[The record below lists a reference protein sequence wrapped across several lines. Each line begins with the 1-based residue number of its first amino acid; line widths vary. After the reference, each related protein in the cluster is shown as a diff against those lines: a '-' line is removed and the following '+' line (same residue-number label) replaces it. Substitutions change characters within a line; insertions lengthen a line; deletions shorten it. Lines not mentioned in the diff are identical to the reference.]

1 MTHPDLAYE
10 QAKNEEYL
18 EKLEKKLK
26 PNPRAAVDRNVI
38 WIDGADHLQKV
49 VGTLHPLIGRV
60 GLDSEDE
67 DLGRSFYI
75 GPRRF
80 DHDGIRVISWAAP
93 RARDI
98 WFQPDPD
105 ASEIAA
111 HVVVRRMFSL
121 RVEKIT
127 DLDDEIV
134 REVATSPF
142 TAAEITVPAP
152 PGGTSRRRAVIPAR
166 APPAGQGSKPLREES
181 LELPATGTPQV
192 PQMPSSAAQCQH
204 PPKPLDDVLKRG
216 MRAPEIVLKRL
227 SAPRSDRLAS
237 VLPTLQPDQHRL
249 VSWPHDEP
257 LIVQGHPGTGK
268 TIVATYRAAYL
279 VNPALYEDEG
289 PLAGRRG
296 LRILLVGPTDAYVQY
311 VSEII
316 WPLNEGGLIRLTHLE
331 RLLGDATLVKG
342 QWGGGIGGRY
352 SDVDAKAR
360 GLAEQAARIARA
372 NSQIT
377 EGKGSALANIK
388 VIYDL
393 IRSNGTTQ
401 KRISSDDAQI
411 GWMKEL
417 PGFDRAFKV
426 RRYLPLMAQC
436 RIAYKRIPDK
446 DKYDHIIVDEAQ
458 DVSPIEWNVLDQYL
472 ARDGQWSVVGDMNQR
487 RSDTTYGSWQE
498 IADHLGLGDG
508 DSAFDV
514 QTMRQGYRSTDP
526 ILRFADKL
534 LPKTQGGGRSIQT
547 DGPDVI
553 LERVRTAGQLLPKVV
568 ELAADLSAKHSEG
581 TTAIITVDPGAVMQE
596 LGKHGWRKSGREA
609 IVWSKDGLQVRLY
622 HPEKARGLEF
632 DAVVVVEPGAFPEN
646 VGREAQ
652 LYTSLTRANRELAVV
667 WHAALPDK
675 LRRLGRILS
684 GHSLSWAALSWPTAT
699 SRPAESRLI
708 PVPSHLLPEASWP
721 DDTQAAREHLPA
733 ALSRPPNGLP
743 LTRAVFWRAVFW
755 ALAQGAAL

>member
-1 MTHPDLAYE
+1 MTHPDLPYE

-18 EKLEKKLK
+18 DKLEKKLR
-26 PNPRAAVDRNVI
+26 PNPQFAVDRNVI
-38 WIDGADHLQKV
+38 WIDGASHLQKV
-49 VGTLHPLIGRV
+49 VGALHPLIGRV

-80 DHDGIRVISWAAP
+80 HQDGIRVISWAAP

-111 HVVVRRMFSL
+111 QVVVRRRL
-121 RVEKIT
+121 LPRHGAIW
-127 DLDDEIV
+127 DLDDEVV

-142 TAAEITVPAP
+142 GEAAISVPAP
-152 PGGTSRRRAVIPAR
+152 SRGTSRRRTVTHAR
-166 APPAGQGSKPLREES
+166 AAPTEQGPKPLPDGP
-181 LELPATGTPQV
+181 LEARNAGTSEALPALNPATQPG
-192 PQMPSSAAQCQH
+192 H
-204 PPKPLDDVLKRG
+204 PPKAPDDVLKRG
-216 MRAPEIVLKRL
+216 MRAPETVLKLL

-237 VLPTLQPDQHRL
+237 VLSTLQSDQYRL

-279 VNPALYEDEG
+279 VNPAVYDDKG

-296 LRILLVGPTDAYVQY
+296 LRILLVGPTDAYVEH

-316 WPLNEGGLIRLTHLE
+316 RRLYGVGLIRLTHLE
-331 RLLGDATLVKG
+331 QFLGDTTLVKG
-342 QWGGGIGGRY
+342 QWGGGIGGGGY

-372 NSQIT
+372 NSLIT
-377 EGKGSALANIK
+377 EGAGSARASIK

-393 IRSNGTTQ
+393 IRSNGMTQ

-411 GWMKEL
+411 GWMEEL
-417 PGFDRAFKV
+417 PDFDRAFGQ

-436 RIAYKRIPDK
+436 RIAYMPIPGNE
-446 DKYDHIIVDEAQ
+446 KYDRIIVDEAQ

-472 ARDGQWSVVGDMNQR
+472 ARDGQWTLVGDMNQR
-487 RSDTTYGSWQE
+487 RSNTTYGSWQQ

-514 QTMRQGYRSTDP
+514 QTMRRGYRSTDP
-526 ILRFADKL
+526 ILRFADRL
-534 LPKTQGGGRSIQT
+534 LPASQRGGQSIQT
-547 DGPDVI
+547 NGLPVI
-553 LERVRTAGQLLPKVV
+553 TAAVRTPGQLVPKVV
-568 ELAADLSAKHSEG
+568 ELAAGFSAKHSEG
-581 TTAIITVDPGAVMQE
+581 TTAIITMDPGTVMQE
-596 LGKHGWRKSGREA
+596 LGKLGWRKSGREGF
-609 IVWSKDGLQVRLY
+609 VWSKDGLQVRLY

-646 VGREAQ
+646 VGRQAQ
-652 LYTSLTRANRELAVV
+652 LYTSLTRANRELALV
-667 WHAALPDK
+667 WQGALPDK
-675 LRRLGRILS
+675 LRRLD
-684 GHSLSWAALSWPTAT
+684 
-699 SRPAESRLI
+699 SR
-708 PVPSHLLPEASWP
+708 
-721 DDTQAAREHLPA
+721 
-733 ALSRPPNGLP
+733 G
-743 LTRAVFWRAVFW
+743 
-755 ALAQGAAL
+755 

>member
-1 MTHPDLAYE
+1 MTHPDLPYE
-10 QAKNEEYL
+10 QAKNKEYL
-18 EKLEKKLK
+18 DKLEKKLG
-26 PNPRAAVDRNVI
+26 PNPQLAVDRNVI
-38 WIDGADHLQKV
+38 WIDGAAHLQKV
-49 VGTLHPLIGRV
+49 VSALHPLIGRV

-75 GPRRF
+75 GPRYF
-80 DHDGIRVISWAAP
+80 EDDGLRVISWAAP

-111 HVVVRRMFSL
+111 QVVVRRTFSP
-121 RVEKIT
+121 RHGAIT
-127 DLDDEIV
+127 DLEDEIV

-142 TAAEITVPAP
+142 AEAEITVPAP
-152 PGGTSRRRAVIPAR
+152 AGGTSRRRTVTPAR
-166 APPAGQGSKPLREES
+166 AALTEQAPKPLPEEALEAPDASTPPALQAPN
-181 LELPATGTPQV
+181 PATRR
-192 PQMPSSAAQCQH
+192 QH
-204 PPKPLDDVLKRG
+204 PPTPPDDVLKRS
-216 MRAPEIVLKRL
+216 MRAPETVLKLL

-237 VLPTLQPDQHRL
+237 VLSTLQPDQHRL

-279 VNPALYEDEG
+279 VNPALYDDKG

-296 LRILLVGPTDAYVQY
+296 LRILLVGPTDAYVEH

-316 WPLNEGGLIRLTHLE
+316 RPLYGVGLIRLTHLE
-331 RLLGDATLVKG
+331 QLLGDTTLAKG
-342 QWGGGIGGRY
+342 RWGGGIGGRY

-372 NSQIT
+372 NSLIR
-377 EGKGSALANIK
+377 EGPGSALVNIK

-401 KRISSDDAQI
+401 KKITSDDAQV

-417 PGFDRAFKV
+417 PDFGTAFKM

-436 RIAYKRIPDK
+436 RIAYKPIPNI

-472 ARDGQWSVVGDMNQR
+472 ARDGQWTLVGDMNQR
-487 RSDTTYGSWQE
+487 RSDTTYLSWQD
-498 IADHLGLGDG
+498 IADHLVLGDG

-514 QTMRQGYRSTDP
+514 QPMRRGYRSTNP

-534 LPKTQGGGRSIQT
+534 LSANQRGGQSIQT
-547 DGPDVI
+547 DGSPVI
-553 LERVRTAGQLLPKVV
+553 TAPVRTAGQLVPKVV
-568 ELAADLSAKHSEG
+568 ELAAGFSAKYSEG
-581 TTAIITVDPGAVMQE
+581 TSAIITMDPGAIMQE
-596 LGKHGWRKSGREA
+596 LGRLGWRKVRREGF
-609 IVWSKDGLQVRLY
+609 VWSKDGLQVRLY

-646 VGREAQ
+646 VGRKAQ

-667 WHAALPDK
+667 WHSALPDE
-675 LRRLGRILS
+675 LRRLGR
-684 GHSLSWAALSWPTAT
+684 G
-699 SRPAESRLI
+699 
-708 PVPSHLLPEASWP
+708 
-721 DDTQAAREHLPA
+721 
-733 ALSRPPNGLP
+733 
-743 LTRAVFWRAVFW
+743 
-755 ALAQGAAL
+755 

>member
-1 MTHPDLAYE
+1 MTHPDLPYE
-10 QAKNEEYL
+10 QAKNKEYL
-18 EKLEKKLK
+18 EKLEKKLR
-26 PNPRAAVDRNVI
+26 PNPHVAVDRNVI
-38 WIDGADHLQKV
+38 WIDSASHLQKV
-49 VGTLHPLIGRV
+49 VGALHPLIGRV

-80 DHDGIRVISWAAP
+80 DHDDIRVISWAAP
-93 RARDI
+93 AARDI

-111 HVVVRRMFSL
+111 HVVVRRTFSL
-121 RVEKIT
+121 RLDAIS

-134 REVATSPF
+134 REAATSPF

-152 PGGTSRRRAVIPAR
+152 PGGTSRRRTVTPAQA
-166 APPAGQGSKPLREES
+166 APTGQGSKPLREES
-181 LELPATGTPQV
+181 LELPVTGTPQA
-192 PQMPSSAAQCQH
+192 PQMPSSAAQRQH
-204 PPKPLDDVLKRG
+204 PPKPLDDVLRRG

-227 SAPRSDRLAS
+227 AAPRSDRLAS

-257 LIVQGHPGTGK
+257 LILQGHPGTGK

-279 VNPALYEDEG
+279 VNPALYEDKG

-296 LRILLVGPTDAYVQY
+296 LRILLVGPTDAYVRH

-316 WPLNEGGLIRLTHLE
+316 QPLNEDGLIRLTHLE
-331 RLLGDATLVKG
+331 ELLGNTTLVRG
-342 QWGGGIGGRY
+342 EWGGGIGGRY

-372 NSQIT
+372 NSLIT
-377 EGKGSALANIK
+377 EGRGSELANIK
-388 VIYDL
+388 VIYGL
-393 IRSNGTTQ
+393 IRSNGTPQ
-401 KRISSDDAQI
+401 RRISSDDARI
-411 GWMKEL
+411 GWMTAL
-417 PGFDRAFKV
+417 PDFDRAFKL

-436 RIAYKRIPDK
+436 RIAYKTIP

-472 ARDGQWSVVGDMNQR
+472 ARDGHWTLVGDMNQR

-498 IADHLGLGDG
+498 IADHLVLGDG

-514 QTMRQGYRSTDP
+514 QMMSRGYRSTDP

-534 LPKTQGGGRSIQT
+534 LPAGQRGGQSIQT
-547 DGPDVI
+547 DGPPVI
-553 LERVRTAGQLLPKVV
+553 TAQVRTAGQLLPKVV
-568 ELAADLSAKHSEG
+568 ELAAGLSAKHSKG
-581 TTAIITVDPGAVMQE
+581 TTVIITMDPGAIMQE
-596 LGKHGWRKSGREA
+596 LGKLGWRKSGREA
-609 IVWSKDGLQVRLY
+609 LVWSKDGLQVRLY

-632 DAVVVVEPGAFPEN
+632 DAVVVVQPGAFPEN

-667 WHAALPDK
+667 WHGALPDK
-675 LRRLGRILS
+675 LRRLGR
-684 GHSLSWAALSWPTAT
+684 G
-699 SRPAESRLI
+699 
-708 PVPSHLLPEASWP
+708 
-721 DDTQAAREHLPA
+721 
-733 ALSRPPNGLP
+733 
-743 LTRAVFWRAVFW
+743 
-755 ALAQGAAL
+755 